1 MLNVDYVFYYEPEVA
16 YVKWCTRICPVCGDI
31 IPIPDINK
39 WRYKRAT
46 RERKKYCDGYKYF
59 CSWKCLRIDEKEHPK
74 KRSNFYNDFIA
85 V

>member
-1 MLNVDYVFYYEPEVA
+1 MLVDYMFYHMPEVA
-16 YVKWCTRICPVCGDI
+16 SGKWCKRICPTCGDMFD
-31 IPIPDINK
+31 IPDINI

-46 RERKKYCDGYKYF
+46 RERGYPDNYKYF
-59 CSWKCLRIDEKEHPK
+59 CSWKCLRQDEKDHPK